1 MIAILRLK
9 RKDLVLR
16 GFIWMTVIALF
27 LAQVEAKPHSG
38 NGMTHPILVSTTAPN
53 DTVTTALQPLPFS
66 TVLQWVLQN
75 HPVLKQANNYTPIAK
90 AQLLIARGAF
100 DPSVSLY
107 STQKNESGKLY
118 RYQNVDL
125 AIPNYFGGGISIDN
139 PLTQS
144 GSTTVG
150 SLGISAELPLL
161 KGLITDYRRTAL
173 GKAKINVEMSLA
185 ERDQWINDLIR
196 DVFTEYAQW
205 LLAYESA
212 KQIQGVLRLATDR
225 QKGLRTL
232 FYSGAG
238 TSVDTMETFV
248 QWQQYKAKYDLS
260 VWKQEKQRLMVS
272 MYLWDNDGN
281 PLEPLPSVYPTA
293 DGLSWIDSMV
303 SEANSYTSNP
313 NNETMLQPALRMS
326 VLKVASKQLEFNLAK
341 NNMLPSLNLQYGY
354 SQPNAA
360 WRYTPNSG
368 TQYTGFGL
376 GFQSTL
382 FLKQQRGQY
391 KEMQLGLINAQLE
404 VDNKTRN
411 YSVKSRALLQE
422 YAIQLGQFEQWTS
435 IGKNQQRLYD
445 MEAKRLEA
453 GDVNFFVL
461 NSREMRLLDLN
472 LLALEYKLQYQLSG
486 INYLHYLGW
495 LSRS

>member
-27 LAQVEAKPHSG
+27 LAQVEAKPKSG
-38 NGMTHPILVSTTAPN
+38 NGMTHPILVSTTAPT
-53 DTVTTALQPLPFS
+53 DSVTASLQPLPFS

-139 PLTQS
+139 PLTTS
-144 GSTTVG
+144 GSTTLG

-212 KQIQGVLRLATDR
+212 KQIQGVLRLATER
-225 QKGLRTL
+225 QKGLKI
-232 FYSGAG
+232 G
-238 TSVDTMETFV
+238 
-248 QWQQYKAKYDLS
+248 
-260 VWKQEKQRLMVS
+260 
-272 MYLWDNDGN
+272 
-281 PLEPLPSVYPTA
+281 
-293 DGLSWIDSMV
+293 
-303 SEANSYTSNP
+303 
-313 NNETMLQPALRMS
+313 
-326 VLKVASKQLEFNLAK
+326 
-341 NNMLPSLNLQYGY
+341 
-354 SQPNAA
+354 
-360 WRYTPNSG
+360 
-368 TQYTGFGL
+368 
-376 GFQSTL
+376 
-382 FLKQQRGQY
+382 
-391 KEMQLGLINAQLE
+391 
-404 VDNKTRN
+404 
-411 YSVKSRALLQE
+411 RAH
-422 YAIQLGQFEQWTS
+422 
-435 IGKNQQRLYD
+435 
-445 MEAKRLEA
+445 
-453 GDVNFFVL
+453 V
-461 NSREMRLLDLN
+461 
-472 LLALEYKLQYQLSG
+472 
-486 INYLHYLGW
+486 
-495 LSRS
+495 